1 MEKNNELEIHKDNE
15 IWQYEGQVVFTQELV
30 NFFENERKFEAR
42 QRKSDARNIAFENL
56 DLDKVQSQIR
66 RRTLD
71 VDEQVEVK
79 ILLEK
84 TYELLKML
92 TDVEQRRFKLNRLN
106 GLTVSEIA
114 VLENVSVYAVSKSI
128 INAKEKLKKARNSE
142 M

>member
-1 MEKNNELEIHKDNE
+1 MQKNNEIEIHKDSE
-15 IWQYEGQVVFTQELV
+15 IWKYEGQVVFTQELV
-30 NFFENERKFEAR
+30 NFFEDERKFEER

-56 DLDKVQSQIR
+56 DLDKVQNQIR
-66 RRTLD
+66 TKVLD
-71 VDEQVEVK
+71 VDKQVEVK

-84 TYELLKML
+84 TYELLKTL
-92 TDVEQRRFKLNRLN
+92 TEVEQRRFKLNRLN

-128 INAKEKLKKARNSE
+128 INANEKLIKARNFE